1 MELLPISSDVRGGGG
16 SSRLDHAETGWLVF
30 PDQVFCQIDAR
41 RDDREERQRLELG
54 GDRAVNRVA
63 GHEHEIAGV
72 DMAGFVADAELG
84 FAFDHDQQLFV
95 IGLAMPNLY
104 ARQGSRDEPGKTE
117 ASHTPARLWQW
128 LEAAIAGINHKFIC
142 NFQPKSVGLNALQV
156 AKFGEDLYRIRSA
169 SALVFAE
176 VCGVARASDQV

>member
-1 MELLPISSDVRGGGG
+1 
-16 SSRLDHAETGWLVF
+16 
-30 PDQVFCQIDAR
+30 
-41 RDDREERQRLELG
+41 
-54 GDRAVNRVA
+54 
-63 GHEHEIAGV
+63 
-72 DMAGFVADAELG
+72 MAGFVANAELG
-84 FAFDHDQQLFV
+84 FASDHDQQLFV

-156 AKFGEDLYRIRSA
+156 AKFGEDLYVQNPKRVGSC
-169 SALVFAE
+169 L
-176 VCGVARASDQV
+176 C